1 VECVPFWAAF
11 IFRTFHCALLYN
23 LEGNR
28 YEAARAK
35 ERFKGNKAMT
45 DMAVTTTSRRYQ
57 GGWLLAPSYDLTFI
71 FGVLALAVVS
81 GLVVLA
87 RPDLF
92 FYVMLADLWL
102 LGYHHVI
109 STFTKLTGTKEDR
122 RENRFLI
129 FYLPPIILATV
140 AALAFGIGVWTII
153 TIYFFWQWYHYVRQS
168 YGIGTFYLRKQEK
181 PSPYLREE
189 KWINNLVI
197 WSVPIWGILYRC
209 YQGWDEFLFHGLW
222 MPTVPLFVV
231 QVAGAVACVS
241 AGLWLL
247 TCVIAWMQSRL
258 PLARSLFIASHICTF
273 YVGYIA
279 INDINIGWLVANIW
293 HNAQYVL
300 FVWLYN
306 TNRFK
311 NPEQGAGGVMA
322 YISQRTY
329 GRVLA
334 YFAFCLM
341 ATTAV
346 YSSMIYG
353 YRWIIGENEAV
364 LTLLYIMTFQT
375 VNFHHYVV
383 DAKIWKA
390 RSAKNSSVM
399 NVRSV

>member
-1 VECVPFWAAF
+1 
-11 IFRTFHCALLYN
+11 
-23 LEGNR
+23 
-28 YEAARAK
+28 
-35 ERFKGNKAMT
+35 
-45 DMAVTTTSRRYQ
+45 
-57 GGWLLAPSYDLTFI
+57 
-71 FGVLALAVVS
+71 
-81 GLVVLA
+81 
-87 RPDLF
+87 
-92 FYVMLADLWL
+92 
-102 LGYHHVI
+102 
-109 STFTKLTGTKEDR
+109 
-122 RENRFLI
+122 
-129 FYLPPIILATV
+129 
-140 AALAFGIGVWTII
+140 
-153 TIYFFWQWYHYVRQS
+153 
-168 YGIGTFYLRKQEK
+168 
-181 PSPYLREE
+181 
-189 KWINNLVI
+189 
-197 WSVPIWGILYRC
+197 
-209 YQGWDEFLFHGLW
+209 
-222 MPTVPLFVV
+222 MPTVPLLVV

-241 AGLWLL
+241 VGLWAL

-258 PLARSLFIASHICTF
+258 PLARSLFIASHICAF

-329 GRVLA
+329 SRVLV
-334 YFAFCLM
+334 YFAFCLV

-353 YRWIIGENEAV
+353 YRWIIGENEEV
-364 LTLLYIMTFQT
+364 LTLLYIMTFQA

-383 DAKIWKA
+383 DANIWKA